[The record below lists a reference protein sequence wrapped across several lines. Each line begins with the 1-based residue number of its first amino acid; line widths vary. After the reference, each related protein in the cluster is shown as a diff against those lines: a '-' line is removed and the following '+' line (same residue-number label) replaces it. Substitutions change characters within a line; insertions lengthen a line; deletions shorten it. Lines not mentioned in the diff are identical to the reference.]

1 MKPIKEVIAEVL
13 TTLQQR
19 IKWLEVSHQTIINN
33 LLEIVPKLEK
43 YKEYKDISISITG
56 SIYIYLEHLLIVF
69 YHHSFFIA
77 PFDFWHRKR
86 ALKFAVSMLWYNLI

>member
-1 MKPIKEVIAEVL
+1 MKPIKEAIAEVL

-56 SIYIYLEHLLIVF
+56 SIYIYLEGDKVIRISNHAAGKSATKKKAGLVE
-69 YHHSFFIA
+69 
-77 PFDFWHRKR
+77 
-86 ALKFAVSMLWYNLI
+86 NLVYGD

>member
-56 SIYIYLEHLLIVF
+56 SIYIYLENDKVIRISNHAAGKSATKKKEGLVE
-69 YHHSFFIA
+69 
-77 PFDFWHRKR
+77 
-86 ALKFAVSMLWYNLI
+86 NLVYGD

>member
-1 MKPIKEVIAEVL
+1 MKPIKEAIAEVL

-43 YKEYKDISISITG
+43 YKE
-56 SIYIYLEHLLIVF
+56 
-69 YHHSFFIA
+69 
-77 PFDFWHRKR
+77 
-86 ALKFAVSMLWYNLI
+86 